1 MRILLVNK
9 FIFPKGG
16 AETYTFDVGKMLE
29 EHGHEVQYF
38 GLENEKNIVGNRIGS
53 YVTNMD
59 FSQGIKANLNAP
71 FRIIYSREARKKIRA
86 VLDDFQPDVVHL
98 NNIQYHLTP
107 SIILEINKWRKETK
121 KECKIVYTTHDY
133 QLVCPSHGMFDVN
146 MKPCERCLDGHY
158 IHCLQTKC
166 LKNSRAKS
174 LLGTL
179 DGYMW
184 KYSKAYSYVDAYI
197 CCSFFLKS
205 KLDTQKRFR
214 DKTIGL
220 HNFKKEMPHLDNIQ
234 KKGYVLEFG
243 HLSRDKGTDTLLEV
257 AKKMPNTEFVFI
269 GYGPSVDKMKDIPN
283 VKYSQLIA
291 DTVRLLRGDLARI
304 EGLSYLIAQHIIF
317 FLLFPARHTI
327 PPMGVG
333 VKKRATPSTARIT
346 EAIVSRTAQISN
358 RNTSRA
364 ARRDNAKAKGATNIF
379 SSIFIFK
386 TSFIYPSYLYF
397 IMPARGHKCCE
408 RLVNPVP
415 KLRVI
420 LARSG
425 KKRAGRQAPQR
436 KPAALVLLCH
446 QLGKLPQYL

>member
-1 MRILLVNK
+1 MKVLLINK
-9 FIFPKGG
+9 FLFPKGG

-29 EHGHEVQYF
+29 EHGHEVQFF
-38 GLENEKNIVGNRIGS
+38 GLENEKNTVGNRVGS

-121 KECKIVYTTHDY
+121 KQCKIIYTTHDY

-174 LLGTL
+174 FLGTL

-220 HNFKKEMPHLDNIQ
+220 HNFKK
-234 KKGYVLEFG
+234 
-243 HLSRDKGTDTLLEV
+243 RCRTW
-257 AKKMPNTEFVFI
+257 
-269 GYGPSVDKMKDIPN
+269 
-283 VKYSQLIA
+283 
-291 DTVRLLRGDLARI
+291 
-304 EGLSYLIAQHIIF
+304 IIF
-317 FLLFPARHTI
+317 
-327 PPMGVG
+327 
-333 VKKRATPSTARIT
+333 KKR
-346 EAIVSRTAQISN
+346 VM
-358 RNTSRA
+358 
-364 ARRDNAKAKGATNIF
+364 
-379 SSIFIFK
+379 
-386 TSFIYPSYLYF
+386 Y
-397 IMPARGHKCCE
+397 
-408 RLVNPVP
+408 
-415 KLRVI
+415 
-420 LARSG
+420 
-425 KKRAGRQAPQR
+425 
-436 KPAALVLLCH
+436 
-446 QLGKLPQYL
+446 